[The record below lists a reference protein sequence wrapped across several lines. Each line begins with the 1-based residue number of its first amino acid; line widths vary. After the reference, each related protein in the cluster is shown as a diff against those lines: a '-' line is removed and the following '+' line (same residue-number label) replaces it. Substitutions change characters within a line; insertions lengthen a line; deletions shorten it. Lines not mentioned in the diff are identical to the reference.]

1 MDINEKVEQLVKIT
15 AALKNEV
22 NQLKGKDL
30 NTRLDE
36 LELEKEA
43 LKDDITDL
51 RRNKTLKNLKQEIF
65 LINMYMK
72 LQIH

>member
-1 MDINEKVEQLVKIT
+1 MDINEKVEELMKIT

-22 NQLKGKDL
+22 NELKGKDL

-51 RRNKTLKNLKQEIF
+51 RRNKNRK
-65 LINMYMK
+65 
-72 LQIH
+72 